1 MHKPSKAILSA
12 LLFAALQV
20 SAQTTPAANSGE
32 SAWKQLNFLFGNW
45 VGTAGEKDTPMGSGQ
60 GGFSFEPQLNN
71 QIVVRHNHSEY
82 TTGARHHDLMV
93 IYLDAPNTPPR
104 AIFWDTEGH
113 TVRYN
118 LTFPAANS
126 VVFES
131 EAAQPGPKFRLTYR
145 LDKDVL
151 NGQFEIA
158 PPGSEYKTYL
168 KWTAKKQ

>member
-1 MHKPSKAILSA
+1 M
-12 LLFAALQV
+12 
-20 SAQTTPAANSGE
+20 
-32 SAWKQLNFLFGNW
+32 
-45 VGTAGEKDTPMGSGQ
+45 
-60 GGFSFEPQLNN
+60 
-71 QIVVRHNHSEY
+71 
-82 TTGARHHDLMV
+82 
-93 IYLDAPNTPPR
+93 IYLDAPNPPPR

-126 VVFES
+126 VVLES
-131 EAAQPGPKFRLTYR
+131 EPAQPGPKFRLTYR
-145 LDKDVL
+145 LEKDVL